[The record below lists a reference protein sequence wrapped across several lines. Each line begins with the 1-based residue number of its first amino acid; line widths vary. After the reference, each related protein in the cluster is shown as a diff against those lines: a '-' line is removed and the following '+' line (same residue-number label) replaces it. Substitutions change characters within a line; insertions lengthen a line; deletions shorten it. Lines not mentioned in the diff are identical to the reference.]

1 MSMTEWEKNERK
13 KKNNAINKKEGKK
26 ARKDAEKKTFNGDPR
41 NWIGEEFKEARN
53 NNLVNILLSILHRAS
68 VIVNCLTTI

>member
-26 ARKDAEKKTFNGDPR
+26 ARKDAEKKTFNGVPR
-41 NWIGEEFKEARN
+41 NWIGEEF
-53 NNLVNILLSILHRAS
+53 
-68 VIVNCLTTI
+68 